1 MSWSQLSFGQKSE
14 LIIEGVLAKE
24 QQESMDGKTLRCLVI
39 DEPEAGRSEHWT
51 NELILKLLGRIE
63 NNKATH
69 KNSILLLSHRG
80 LLLNEVFNEQ
90 GYHIMHYID
99 MNDSEEE

>member
-1 MSWSQLSFGQKSE
+1 M
-14 LIIEGVLAKE
+14 
-24 QQESMDGKTLRCLVI
+24 I

-51 NELILKLLGRIE
+51 NELILKLRGRIE
-63 NNKATH
+63 NNQATN
-69 KNSILLLSHRG
+69 KDSVLLLSHRG

-90 GYHIMHYID
+90 GYHVMHYID

>member
-1 MSWSQLSFGQKSE
+1 MNG
-14 LIIEGVLAKE
+14 
-24 QQESMDGKTLRCLVI
+24 ESLRCLVI

-51 NELILKLLGRIE
+51 NELILKLRARIE
-63 NNKATH
+63 NDSTTH

-80 LLLNEVFNEQ
+80 LLLNEVFSER
-90 GYHIMHYID
+90 GYHVMHYID